1 MKEAQDRDQ
10 QGQGKSW
17 RGEWLLPG
25 KISGK
30 SSVGVQVA
38 VSLRW
43 KDLVG
48 LENTTGIWKP
58 WGRPQVPDSRGEP
71 EVSPRSGL
79 VDVFP
84 SLLTSKQDLKE
95 LRHTSV
101 LI

>member
-10 QGQGKSW
+10 QGKGKSW

-30 SSVGVQVA
+30 SNMGVQVA
-38 VSLRW
+38 VSLRR

-58 WGRPQVPDSRGEP
+58 RD
-71 EVSPRSGL
+71 
-79 VDVFP
+79 
-84 SLLTSKQDLKE
+84 
-95 LRHTSV
+95 
-101 LI
+101 